1 MNKLSDGLRA
11 LYAGDNLLRITRV
24 RYIPR
29 WMVLFFDVALVFFSV
44 LISYY
49 FLLKLNVKLN
59 YQNLLP
65 VKILIVLAVNVVF
78 MFIFRTYAGIIRHS
92 TFFDFFKILLS
103 SGSSLIALIVLNYFF
118 YLVRGKPLFLYP
130 NIFLFFFVSVSFL
143 FFFRMA
149 TKRFFNVLVDF
160 SRAPSTLNIAVVGV
174 EDVSVALARAIM
186 HNPNYPY
193 RLGGFV
199 TNRTDS
205 KRAVLLGHNIYSK
218 KHFFSSPKIL
228 RDFDAVLLIKE
239 IMSKKELE
247 EWMNLSLDS
256 GLKVLKAPTIGKMRD
271 QDLVGGI
278 RNLQI
283 EDLLN
288 RRPIKIENVEV
299 KKRHFEKNVLI
310 TGGAGSIGS
319 EIVRQVAEFN
329 PTNIVILD
337 QAESPLYDLELELLE
352 KFPAQNFKFILADI
366 SNSYRLEKIFE
377 EYSFSM
383 VYHAAA
389 YKHVPLIEENPHEAV
404 FVNIL
409 GTKNVALLS
418 KKYKVNRFV
427 MVSTDKAVNPTN
439 VMGASKRAAELFVQ
453 SLQNTEGNV
462 TKFITTRFGNV
473 LGSNGSV
480 IPHFKKQILKG
491 GPVTITHPD
500 IIRYFMTIPEACELV
515 LQAGT
520 MGDGGE
526 IYVFD
531 MGDPV
536 KIVDLARR
544 MIKLSG
550 YIPDEDIKITFIG
563 LRPGEKLYE
572 ELISDNSTTVP
583 THTEK
588 IMISKDYCEDFKM
601 VDEHFVKLIRSAMK
615 KDKNEVV
622 GLLKSLVPEYISNNS
637 EFEHLDKK
645 KETNI
650 NPAVS

>member
-29 WMVLFFDVALVFFSV
+29 WMVLVFDVALVFFSV

-103 SGSSLIALIVLNYFF
+103 SGSSLIALIILNYFF